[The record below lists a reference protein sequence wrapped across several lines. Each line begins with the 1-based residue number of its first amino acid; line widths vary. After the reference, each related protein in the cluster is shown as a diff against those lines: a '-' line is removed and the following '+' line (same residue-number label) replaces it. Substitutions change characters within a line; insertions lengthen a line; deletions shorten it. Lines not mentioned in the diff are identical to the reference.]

1 MTRTMSQYLLS
12 VNPVFV
18 IAAIIGVV
26 LGIFLAT
33 FYIRVGWEKNL
44 FGIRR
49 RWQRH
54 QRRKRRQVPEYG
66 PLQHDTPADQPKPS
80 A

>member
-1 MTRTMSQYLLS
+1 MIDLLQS
-12 VNPVFV
+12 VNPAFV
-18 IAAIIGVV
+18 IAGIIGVV
-26 LGIFLAT
+26 LVIFLAT
-33 FYIRVGWEKNL
+33 FYVRVGWEKNL

-66 PLQHDTPADQPKPS
+66 PLQHDTPADHPKPS